1 MLRERLTGFFEQ
13 FAPTPWAWLALGV
26 GIFVHFVGFFLF
38 RIEMPGLFSGDL
50 PEARFTFVE
59 LQASNVSEDL
69 RDQAWLSD
77 SRPLFLPSEVN
88 AGWEQYQPGYY
99 LDTQQQSVLRPVE
112 REVVL
117 DAASILDPFPAGPA
131 SWDPRQMLHVDVWPV
146 LRTLGEG
153 ETTPTLLPERFAV
166 LAFIDEATRQPC
178 CEFPYASPPA
188 GMEVNTP
195 LWRPVVV
202 FIQVAV
208 DGAVGFPFLR
218 ETSGVSAL
226 DQFAMREAF
235 RIANLR
241 LVPPG
246 YYRVVLGL

>member
-1 MLRERLTGFFEQ
+1 MLRERIIKAFGH
-13 FAPTPWAWLALGV
+13 FAPTPLAWLALGV
-26 GIFVHFVGFFLF
+26 GVFVHFVGFFLF
-38 RIEMPGLFSGDL
+38 RIEMPAFFSGKL
-50 PEARFTFVE
+50 PEASFTFVE

-88 AGWEQYQPGYY
+88 AAWEQYQPGYY
-99 LDTQQQSVLRPVE
+99 LDTQHQSVLRPVE
-112 REVVL
+112 REVIL
-117 DAASILDPFPAGPA
+117 DAGSIIESSSHTLA
-131 SWDPRQMLHVDVWPV
+131 SWEPMDLLGSDVWPV
-146 LRTLGEG
+146 LRTLGEAPKV
-153 ETTPTLLPERFAV
+153 PTLLPERFAV
-166 LAFIDEATRQPC
+166 MAFIDEATREAC
-178 CEFPYASPPA
+178 CEFPYPEKPV
-188 GMEVNTP
+188 GLEVNTT

-202 FIQVAV
+202 FMQVAV

-218 ETSGVSAL
+218 ESSGVSAL
-226 DQFAMREAF
+226 DHFAMREAF